1 MRIMFDLM
9 GTVLGAL
16 DRSLR
21 PGIKDLIE
29 ELRKTG
35 NMVYFWTN
43 GRPEYYTK
51 LLNDAGIAGEV
62 YSKNGPLPFKPDICV
77 DDTPEKW
84 MPGMVSRV
92 EMYVATGETAL
103 PLTMVNIVPGEYQRI

>member
-62 YSKNGPLPFKPDICV
+62 YSKNGPLPFKPGICV

-84 MPGMVSRV
+84 MPVMVFRV
-92 EMYVATGETAL
+92 EMYVATGETAS
-103 PLTMVNIVPGEYQRI
+103 PLTMANIVPDKYQRI

>member
-29 ELRKTG
+29 ELR
-35 NMVYFWTN
+35 
-43 GRPEYYTK
+43 
-51 LLNDAGIAGEV
+51 
-62 YSKNGPLPFKPDICV
+62 
-77 DDTPEKW
+77 
-84 MPGMVSRV
+84 
-92 EMYVATGETAL
+92 
-103 PLTMVNIVPGEYQRI
+103 